1 QHRRDA
7 GATLTDFQ
15 LSGKHISP
23 RDLRE
28 SADFDRLL
36 LVVSRKRK
44 DLKEKAHLRLTT
56 EHLKGEAVAHRLALF
71 DALCG
76 KKVHHLARKVV
87 VSGEFVDLQ
96 SFGVIES
103 NVRMAPEEFL
113 AKRQKT
119 VPRFMDPIRMVP
131 LDRNHDGDWFSLSE
145 VRAFD
150 RYPRIWERL
159 IA

>member
-1 QHRRDA
+1 VGIVLAWMLDEGDGSAHGCTNWEEYPFILCDHRGLREMIYQHRRDA

-76 KKVHHLARKVV
+76 KKVTHLARNVV

-113 AKRQKT
+113 
-119 VPRFMDPIRMVP
+119 
-131 LDRNHDGDWFSLSE
+131 
-145 VRAFD
+145 
-150 RYPRIWERL
+150 
-159 IA
+159 